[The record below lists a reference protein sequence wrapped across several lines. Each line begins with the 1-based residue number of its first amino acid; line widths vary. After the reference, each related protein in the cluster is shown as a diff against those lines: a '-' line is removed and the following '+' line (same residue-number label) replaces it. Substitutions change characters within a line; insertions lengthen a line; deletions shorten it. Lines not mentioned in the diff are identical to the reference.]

1 VTVGGL
7 GALAG
12 AVYKPV
18 ADTVPQLAPE
28 QPGPATLQVTPVIEV
43 PVTVAVNCAVPPIGT
58 CAEVGDTL
66 TTIGATSVTVAMLDL
81 VGSAL
86 EVAVTKT
93 IAGLGKVAGAV

>member
-1 VTVGGL
+1 
-7 GALAG
+7 
-12 AVYKPV
+12 
-18 ADTVPQLAPE
+18 
-28 QPGPATLQVTPVIEV
+28 
-43 PVTVAVNCAVPPIGT
+43 VNCAVPPIGT